1 MAGRSRIAAV
11 TRRIRPS
18 SNPARPGSG
27 AAPPCGITRSG
38 ATEAGAGADLPSA
51 AADVEEAPGHA
62 PLPGGTPGDLGSRYD
77 GEPPRLRIARKRF
90 DRRSRSLGR
99 AGIAD
104 GGGWRGT
111 LLRRPAGRNM
121 NGDAAIW

>member
-62 PLPGGTPGDLGSRYD
+62 PSRAEFRGTSEAGTTASLRDFGSR
-77 GEPPRLRIARKRF
+77 GNASIGGAVRSAVPGARME
-90 DRRSRSLGR
+90 G
-99 AGIAD
+99 AG
-104 GGGWRGT
+104 
-111 LLRRPAGRNM
+111 AGRFSA
-121 NGDAAIW
+121 DPPDET